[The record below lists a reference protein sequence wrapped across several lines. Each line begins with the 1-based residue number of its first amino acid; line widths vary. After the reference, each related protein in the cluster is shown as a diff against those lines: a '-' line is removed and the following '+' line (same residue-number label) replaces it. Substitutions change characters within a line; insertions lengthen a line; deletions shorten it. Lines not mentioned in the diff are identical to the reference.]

1 MLGARFFISL
11 QIIIVFYVFGVFVFV
26 KFHQAEVWE
35 LSNLIK
41 LLQKLRK
48 VFNNNPCFEVDNM
61 EHCGE
66 IPPIP
71 PSASAVVWRQVAVTV
86 QCSAAATLAL
96 ACTDTR
102 EYLQSPNISRSFCYS
117 V

>member
-1 MLGARFFISL
+1 MYKLK
-11 QIIIVFYVFGVFVFV
+11 YC
-26 KFHQAEVWE
+26 VWE
-35 LSNLIK
+35 LSNLIQ

-48 VFNNNPCFEVDNM
+48 GFNNPGTIVDNM
-61 EHCGE
+61 KHCGE
-66 IPPIP
+66 IS
-71 PSASAVVWRQVAVTV
+71 PSGVWRQVAVTV

-117 V
+117 VCDVVL